1 MKDKSTIRDAQALA
15 EFANLRHDGIC
26 RFRRIE
32 SDFAPQG
39 WWEYQPADKVEKPIS
54 WARQY
59 SADGT
64 KQWQQNQ
71 ACLRAAWRAQFHI
84 ELPQLIELLLSVFDP
99 GNVFETWFD
108 LTSNLPAFATQF
120 LTDRLYPYHRAV
132 LFLYEQKWRARLC
145 ELCKSRF
152 VAGHSK
158 QRYCGQEWGEERE
171 TCFDLVR
178 REQKRQDHW
187 KHRKARNR
195 KRRREYAENMRKRR
209 A

>member
-1 MKDKSTIRDAQALA
+1 MKEKGKIRDAQALA
-15 EFANLRHDGIC
+15 EFANLRQDRVG

-39 WWEYQPADKVEKPIS
+39 WWEYQPADKEGKPIS

-59 SADGT
+59 STDGT
-64 KQWQQNQ
+64 KQWQQNK
-71 ACLRAAWRAQFHI
+71 ACLCAAWRTQFHI

-99 GNVFETWFD
+99 GNVFETWFR
-108 LTSNLPAFATQF
+108 LTSNLPAFANEF

-145 ELCKSRF
+145 ERCKSPF
-152 VAGHSK
+152 VAGYSRQK
-158 QRYCGQEWGEERE
+158 YCGQAWGKEQE

-178 REQKRQDHW
+178 KEQKRQDHL

-195 KRRREYAENMRKRR
+195 KRRGEYAEIMRKRR